1 MAGKKAPAIFY
12 DFGRKWLGILRL
24 RPMSRRFSKVKKKQA
39 PAVYIFIYTV
49 RALYKDNPTFSKG
62 PFCSY
67 LLAVRVL
74 FGYPFGER
82 TEGAY
87 EDDEDVGNTMGLLA
101 RPFMFLSW

>member
-1 MAGKKAPAIFY
+1 MRICH
-12 DFGRKWLGILRL
+12 
-24 RPMSRRFSKVKKKQA
+24 
-39 PAVYIFIYTV
+39 TV

-67 LLAVRVL
+67 LSGVRVL

-87 EDDEDVGNTMGLLA
+87 EEDEDVGNTMGLPS
-101 RPFMFLSW
+101 RPFLFLSW